1 MIKQFNIA
9 DDTITTQITVT
20 NGYFDGGVGTLA
32 GSNFSTSSLSATQK
46 SYYYNLQYNSK
57 DHFSLTYGHIVGSGS
72 AVENSTTEG
81 TTQAIYKQF
90 FNFTEPNSEN
100 IRDGAGWSMIDGTD
114 GANAVTQKG
123 VYILAAERLQMKD
136 RLNPGTWTVN
146 LSGSNSQAGA
156 VNLSLTDDSKTTD
169 AESAPFGPRYHIVEG
184 SAGTVTTAYTTK
196 TYGFFY
202 PDAGLMVFSANALS
216 SSIQGTPAYITSGS
230 EAVSEASGK
239 ADGLIDGNGLT
250 QDLTVTEATD
260 NANKIRVAIQRGS
273 GITIRSEEQQ
283 YVYDYFCR
291 AKASEYNLSQNLTF
305 WSGSTYEIRH
315 NDMVTNPQTFISEV
329 GLYDA
334 QNSLLAVGRLS
345 SPINKNFSSEAI
357 VKVRLTY

>member
-1 MIKQFNIA
+1 MMKTFNIA

-32 GSNFSTSSLSATQK
+32 GSNMTTSSLSTTQK
-46 SYYYNLQYNSK
+46 NYYYNLQYNSK
-57 DHFSLTYGHIVGSGS
+57 DHFSVTYGHKGGSGS
-72 AVENSTTEG
+72 AEESTTVEG

-90 FNFTEPNSEN
+90 YNFTETDNES
-100 IRDGAGWSMIDGTD
+100 IRDGSGWSMVDGTD
-114 GANAVTQKG
+114 GTTAVTQHD

-136 RLNPGTWTVN
+136 RLNPGTWTLT
-146 LSGSNSQAGA
+146 LSGSDTAGVA
-156 VNLSLTDDSKTTD
+156 KNLELTDDSKTVN
-169 AESAPFGPRYHIVEG
+169 AESAPFGPRYNIVSG
-184 SAGTVTTAYTTK
+184 SAGSVQTTYDNL

-202 PDAGLMVFSANALS
+202 PDAGLMVLSANALS
-216 SSIQGTPAYITSGS
+216 SSLGGDKEFITSGS
-230 EAVSEASGK
+230 DFVGGGT
-239 ADGLIDGNGLT
+239 GLDP
-250 QDLTVTEATD
+250 DLRVTDAAD
-260 NANKIRVAIQRGS
+260 NAHKFARSMLLGS
-273 GITIRSEEQQ
+273 VTLRSEEQQ

-305 WSGSTYEIRH
+305 WSGSTYTIRH
-315 NDMVTNPQTFISEV
+315 DDMVTNPQVYISEV
-329 GLYDA
+329 GLYDN

>member
-1 MIKQFNIA
+1 MNKQFNIA
-9 DDTITTQITVT
+9 EDTITTQITVT

-32 GSNFSTSSLSATQK
+32 GSSLATSSLSTTQK

-57 DHFSLTYGHIVGSGS
+57 DHFSVTYGHILGSGS
-72 AVENSTTEG
+72 AEESTTVEG

-90 FNFTEPNSEN
+90 FNFTEPNAEN
-100 IRDGAGWSMIDGTD
+100 LRDGAGWSMIDGTN
-114 GANAVTQKG
+114 GANAVTQEG

-136 RLNPGTWTVN
+136 RLNPGTWTLN
-146 LSGSNSQAGA
+146 LSGSNTAGTA
-156 VNLSLTDDSKTTD
+156 GVTLALTDDSKTVE

-184 SAGTVTTAYTTK
+184 SAGTVTTAYDTK

-216 SSIQGTPAYITSGS
+216 SSIPGDAQYITSGS
-230 EAVSEASGK
+230 DATI
-239 ADGLIDGNGLT
+239 LNNGLA

-260 NANKIRVAIQRGS
+260 NASKIRIAIQRGS
-273 GITIRSEEQQ
+273 GITLRSEEQQ

-291 AKASEYNLSQNLTF
+291 AKASEFNLSQNPTF
-305 WSGSTYEIRH
+305 WSGSDYKIRH
-315 NDMVTNPQTFISEV
+315 NDMVTNPQTFVSEV
-329 GLYDA
+329 GLLDV
-334 QNSLLAVGRLS
+334 NGDVLAVGRLS

>member
-1 MIKQFNIA
+1 
-9 DDTITTQITVT
+9 
-20 NGYFDGGVGTLA
+20 
-32 GSNFSTSSLSATQK
+32 
-46 SYYYNLQYNSK
+46 
-57 DHFSLTYGHIVGSGS
+57 
-72 AVENSTTEG
+72 
-81 TTQAIYKQF
+81 
-90 FNFTEPNSEN
+90 
-100 IRDGAGWSMIDGTD
+100 MIDGTD

-146 LSGSNSQAGA
+146 LSGSDSQAGA

-184 SAGTVTTAYTTK
+184 SAGAVTTAYTTK

-216 SSIQGTPAYITSGS
+216 SSIPGDAQYITSGS
-230 EAVSEASGK
+230 DATI
-239 ADGLIDGNGLT
+239 LNNGLA

-260 NANKIRVAIQRGS
+260 NASKIRIAIQRGS
-273 GITIRSEEQQ
+273 GITLRSEEQQ

-291 AKASEYNLSQNLTF
+291 AKASEFNLSQNPTF
-305 WSGSTYEIRH
+305 WSGSDYKIRH
-315 NDMVTNPQTFISEV
+315 NDMVTNPQTFVSEV
-329 GLYDA
+329 GLLDV
-334 QNSLLAVGRLS
+334 NGDVLAVGRLS

>member
-1 MIKQFNIA
+1 MNKQFNIA
-9 DDTITTQITVT
+9 EDTITTQITVT

-32 GSNFSTSSLSATQK
+32 GSSLATSSLSATQK

-57 DHFSLTYGHIVGSGS
+57 DHFSVTYGHILGSGS
-72 AVENSTTEG
+72 AEETATVEG

-90 FNFTEPNSEN
+90 FNFTEPSAEN
-100 IRDGAGWSMIDGTD
+100 LRDGAGWSMIDGTN
-114 GANAVTQKG
+114 GANAVTQEG

-136 RLNPGTWTVN
+136 RLNPGTWTVT
-146 LSGSNSQAGA
+146 LTGSTTSGSLTAGA
-156 VNLSLTDDSKTTD
+156 RFLSASLNLTDDSKTTD

-184 SAGTVTTAYTTK
+184 SAGSVTTAYTTK

-216 SSIQGTPAYITSGS
+216 SSIPGDPNFITSGS
-230 EAVSEASGK
+230 GH
-239 ADGLIDGNGLT
+239 GLQGGNGLA
-250 QDLTVTEATD
+250 QDLTVATATD
-260 NANKIRVAIQRGS
+260 NANKIRVALQRGS
-273 GITIRSEEQQ
+273 TTLRSEEQQ

-291 AKASEYNLSQNLTF
+291 AKASEFNLSQNPTF

-315 NDMVTNPQTFISEV
+315 SDMVTNPQTFVSEV
-329 GLYDA
+329 GLMDV
-334 QNSLLAVGRLS
+334 NGDVLAVGRLS

>member
-1 MIKQFNIA
+1 MKTFNIA

-32 GSNFSTSSLSATQK
+32 GSNMTTSSLSTTQK
-46 SYYYNLQYNSK
+46 NYYYNLQYNSK
-57 DHFSLTYGHIVGSGS
+57 DHFSVTYGHKGGSGS
-72 AVENSTTEG
+72 AEESTTVEG

-90 FNFTEPNSEN
+90 YNFTETDNES
-100 IRDGAGWSMIDGTD
+100 IRDGSGWSMVDGTN
-114 GANAVTQKG
+114 GTTAVTQHD

-136 RLNPGTWTVN
+136 RLNPGTWTLT
-146 LSGSNSQAGA
+146 LSGSDTAGVA
-156 VNLSLTDDSKTTD
+156 KNLELTDDSKTVN
-169 AESAPFGPRYHIVEG
+169 AESAPFGPRYNIVSG
-184 SAGTVTTAYTTK
+184 SAGSVQTTYDNL

-202 PDAGLMVFSANALS
+202 PDAGLMVLSANALS
-216 SSIQGTPAYITSGS
+216 SSLGGDKEFITSGS
-230 EAVSEASGK
+230 DFVGGGT
-239 ADGLIDGNGLT
+239 GLDP
-250 QDLTVTEATD
+250 DLRVTDAAD
-260 NANKIRVAIQRGS
+260 NAHKFARSMLLGS
-273 GITIRSEEQQ
+273 VTIRSEEQQ

-305 WSGSTYEIRH
+305 WSGSTYTIRH
-315 NDMVTNPQTFISEV
+315 SDMVTNPQTYISEV
-329 GLYDA
+329 GLYDN

>member
-1 MIKQFNIA
+1 MNKQFNIA
-9 DDTITTQITVT
+9 EDTITTQITVT

-32 GSNFSTSSLSATQK
+32 GSSLATSSLSATQK

-57 DHFSLTYGHIVGSGS
+57 DHFSVTYGHILGSGS
-72 AVENSTTEG
+72 AEESTTVEG

-90 FNFTEPNSEN
+90 FNFTEPNAEN
-100 IRDGAGWSMIDGTD
+100 LRDGAGWSMIDGTN
-114 GANAVTQKG
+114 GANAVTQEG

-136 RLNPGTWTVN
+136 RLNPGTWTLN
-146 LSGSNSQAGA
+146 LSGSNTAGTA
-156 VNLSLTDDSKTTD
+156 GVTLALTDDSKTVE

-184 SAGTVTTAYTTK
+184 SAGTVTTAYDTK

-216 SSIQGTPAYITSGS
+216 SSIPGDAQYITSGS
-230 EAVSEASGK
+230 DATI
-239 ADGLIDGNGLT
+239 LNNGLA

-260 NANKIRVAIQRGS
+260 NASKIRIAIQRGS
-273 GITIRSEEQQ
+273 GITLRSEEQQ

-291 AKASEYNLSQNLTF
+291 AKASEFNLSQNPTF
-305 WSGSTYEIRH
+305 WSGSDYKIRH
-315 NDMVTNPQTFISEV
+315 NDMVTNPQTFVSEV
-329 GLYDA
+329 GLLDV
-334 QNSLLAVGRLS
+334 NGDVLAVGRLS

>member
-1 MIKQFNIA
+1 MNKQFNIA

-20 NGYFDGGVGTLA
+20 NGFFDGGVGTLA
-32 GSNFSTSSLSATQK
+32 GSSLATSSLSATQK

-57 DHFSLTYGHIVGSGS
+57 DHFSVTYGHILGSGS
-72 AVENSTTEG
+72 AEESTTVEG

-90 FNFTEPNSEN
+90 FNFTEPSAEN
-100 IRDGAGWSMIDGTD
+100 LRDGAGWSMIDGTN
-114 GANAVTQKG
+114 GPNAVTQEG

-136 RLNPGTWTVN
+136 RLNPGTWTIN
-146 LSGSNSQAGA
+146 LSGSNTAGTA
-156 VNLSLTDDSKTTD
+156 GVSLALTDDSKTVD
-169 AESAPFGPRYHIVEG
+169 AESAPFGPKYHIVEG
-184 SAGTVTTAYTTK
+184 SAGAVTTAYTTK

-216 SSIQGTPAYITSGS
+216 SSIPGDAEYITSGS
-230 EAVSEASGK
+230 DATI
-239 ADGLIDGNGLT
+239 LNNGLA

-260 NANKIRVAIQRGS
+260 NASKIRIAIQRGS
-273 GITIRSEEQQ
+273 GITLRSEEQQ

-291 AKASEYNLSQNLTF
+291 AKASEFNLSQNPTF

-315 NDMVTNPQTFISEV
+315 SDMVTNPQTFVSEV
-329 GLYDA
+329 GLLDV
-334 QNSLLAVGRLS
+334 NGDVLAVGRLS

>member
-1 MIKQFNIA
+1 MMKTFNIA

-32 GSNFSTSSLSATQK
+32 GSNMTTSSLSTTQK
-46 SYYYNLQYNSK
+46 NYYYNLQYNSK
-57 DHFSLTYGHIVGSGS
+57 DHFSVTYGHKGGSGS
-72 AVENSTTEG
+72 AEESTTVEG

-90 FNFTEPNSEN
+90 YNFTETDNES
-100 IRDGAGWSMIDGTD
+100 IRDGSGWSMVDGTD
-114 GANAVTQKG
+114 GTTAVTQHD

-136 RLNPGTWTVN
+136 RLNPGTWTLT
-146 LSGSNSQAGA
+146 LSGSDTAGVA
-156 VNLSLTDDSKTTD
+156 KNLELTDDSKTVN
-169 AESAPFGPRYHIVEG
+169 AESAPFGPRYNIVSG
-184 SAGTVTTAYTTK
+184 SAGSVQTTYDNL

-202 PDAGLMVFSANALS
+202 PDAGLMVLSANALS
-216 SSIQGTPAYITSGS
+216 SSLGGDKEFITSGS
-230 EAVSEASGK
+230 DFVGGGT
-239 ADGLIDGNGLT
+239 GLDP
-250 QDLTVTEATD
+250 DLRVTDAAD
-260 NANKIRVAIQRGS
+260 NAHKFARSMLLGS
-273 GITIRSEEQQ
+273 VTLRSEEQQ

-305 WSGSTYEIRH
+305 WSGSTYTIRH
-315 NDMVTNPQTFISEV
+315 SDMVTNPQTFISEV
-329 GLYDA
+329 GLYDN

>member
-1 MIKQFNIA
+1 MNKQFNIA

-20 NGYFDGGVGTLA
+20 NGFFDGGVGTLA
-32 GSNFSTSSLSATQK
+32 GSSLATSSLSATQK

-57 DHFSLTYGHIVGSGS
+57 DHFSVTYGHILGSGS
-72 AVENSTTEG
+72 AEESTTVEG

-90 FNFTEPNSEN
+90 FNFTEPSAEN
-100 IRDGAGWSMIDGTD
+100 LRDGAGWSMIDGTN
-114 GANAVTQKG
+114 GANAVTQEG

-136 RLNPGTWTVN
+136 RLNPGTWTIN
-146 LSGSNSQAGA
+146 LSGSNTAGA
-156 VNLSLTDDSKTTD
+156 AGVSLSLTDDSKTVE

-216 SSIQGTPAYITSGS
+216 SSIPGDAEYITSGS
-230 EAVSEASGK
+230 DATI
-239 ADGLIDGNGLT
+239 LNNGLA

-260 NANKIRVAIQRGS
+260 NASKIRIAIQRGS
-273 GITIRSEEQQ
+273 GITLRSEEQQ

-291 AKASEYNLSQNLTF
+291 AKASEFNLSQNPTF
-305 WSGSTYEIRH
+305 WSGSAYEIRH
-315 NDMVTNPQTFISEV
+315 SDMVTNPQTFVSEV
-329 GLYDA
+329 GLMDV
-334 QNSLLAVGRLS
+334 NGDVLAVGRLS

>member
-1 MIKQFNIA
+1 MNKQFNIA

-20 NGYFDGGVGTLA
+20 NGFFDGGVGTLA
-32 GSNFSTSSLSATQK
+32 GSSLATSSLSATQK

-57 DHFSLTYGHIVGSGS
+57 DHFSVTYGHILGSGS
-72 AVENSTTEG
+72 AEESTTVEG

-90 FNFTEPNSEN
+90 FNFTEPSAEN
-100 IRDGAGWSMIDGTD
+100 LRDGAGWSMVDGTN
-114 GANAVTQKG
+114 GANAVTQEG

-146 LSGSNSQAGA
+146 LSGSNSAGA
-156 VNLSLTDDSKTTD
+156 AASLSLTDDSKTVD

-184 SAGTVTTAYTTK
+184 SAGAVTTAYTTK

-202 PDAGLMVFSANALS
+202 PDAGLMVLSANALS
-216 SSIQGTPAYITSGS
+216 SSIPGNPGYITSGS
-230 EAVSEASGK
+230 DFG
-239 ADGLIDGNGLT
+239 IHMNGLA
-250 QDLTVTEATD
+250 QDLTVTDATD
-260 NANKIRVAIQRGS
+260 NASKIRVAIQRGS

-315 NDMVTNPQTFISEV
+315 SDMVTNPQTFISEV
-329 GLYDA
+329 GLYDT